1 MDAKNLTI
9 KQAHELLIS
18 KKMSVLELV
27 EAVLKVAD
35 GARDLNAYLEIFD
48 DVREQVEVAQKMID
62 DGRSTMM
69 TGIPIAM
76 KDNILIKGKIASASS
91 KMLENYTATYDA
103 FVTKK
108 LRDAGAVF
116 IGRTNMDEFAMGGST
131 ENSAFGVT
139 KNPHDKTRVPG
150 GSSGG
155 SAAALASGSAL
166 GALGTDTGGSI
177 RQPAAF
183 CGVVGLKPT
192 YGSVSRSG
200 IIAMASSLDQ
210 AGPFAK
216 TVEDAEI
223 IFDCIKG
230 YDPMDS
236 TSEPA
241 GESPDF
247 VSSDERLGRNPD
259 NLAKKEPKKPKVIGV
274 PTEFVNAKGVDP
286 RVLKNFEESIEKMKK
301 LGYEVK
307 EINLASLK
315 QGLSIYY
322 ILMPAEVSSN
332 LARFDGVRY
341 GYHANGANLLDDY
354 MRSRGEGFGGEVR
367 RRILLGTYVLSSGY
381 YDAYYSK
388 AVAAREV
395 IKKTLEVAFRDVDII
410 ATPTTPTPAFR
421 IGEKSSD
428 PLQMYLAD
436 IFTVPVNIAGVPAIS
451 IPSGFVEE
459 GDALLPLGIQFIA
472 PHFGEDALFAT
483 GKDFE
488 KMLGDNNI

>member
-1 MDAKNLTI
+1 MFDIKNLTI
-9 KQAHELLIS
+9 KEAHDLLTS
-18 KKMSVLELV
+18 KKMSVFELA
-27 EAVLKVAD
+27 EAVLAE
-35 GARDLNAYLEIFD
+35 ASRNTDLNAYLEIFD
-48 DVREQVEVAQKMID
+48 DVHEQAERAQKMID
-62 DGRSTMM
+62 EGRAVTM

-76 KDNILIKGKIASASS
+76 KDNILIKGKKASASS

-103 FVTKK
+103 HVTKK
-108 LRDAGAVF
+108 LYDAGAVF

-155 SAAALASGSAL
+155 SAATVAAGTAL

-200 IIAMASSLDQ
+200 LIAMASSLDQ

-230 YDPMDS
+230 HDPMDS
-236 TSEPA
+236 TSY
-241 GESPDF
+241 PD
-247 VSSDERLGRNPD
+247 E
-259 NLAKKEPKKPKVIGV
+259 LAQKDIKKARVIGV
-274 PTEFVNAKGVDP
+274 PWDFIRADGVDP
-286 RVLKNFEESIEKMKK
+286 YVLKNFERSIEK
-301 LGYEVK
+301 LERSGYTIK
-307 EINLASLK
+307 NITLDSFKNA
-315 QGLSIYY
+315 LSVYY

-341 GYHANGANLLDDY
+341 GHHADGANLLEDY
-354 MRSRGEGFGGEVR
+354 MRSRGEGFGREVR

-381 YDAYYSK
+381 YDAYYGK
-388 AVAAREV
+388 AVGAREI
-395 IKKTLEVAFRDVDII
+395 IKKTLELAFRDVDII
-410 ATPTTPTPAFR
+410 ATPTTPTPAFK

-451 IPSGFVEE
+451 VPSGFAEE
-459 GDALLPLGIQFIA
+459 DGLKLPLGIQFIA
-472 PHFGEDALFAT
+472 PHFGESVLFEV
-483 GKDFE
+483 GKSFENVRDF
-488 KMLGDNNI
+488 

>member
-1 MDAKNLTI
+1 MDIKNLTI
-9 KQAHELLIS
+9 KKAHELLVN
-18 KKMSVLELV
+18 KKMSVLELANEV
-27 EAVLKVAD
+27 TKMAKESS
-35 GARDLNAYLEIFD
+35 DLNAYLELFS
-48 DVREQVEVAQKMID
+48 DVRAQAEVAQKMID
-62 DGRSTMM
+62 EGTATLM
-69 TGIPIAM
+69 TGIPLAM

-91 KMLENYTATYDA
+91 KMLENYVATYDA
-103 FVTKK
+103 GVTKK
-108 LRDAGAVF
+108 LREAGAIF

-155 SAAALASGSAL
+155 SAAALSSGAAL

-177 RQPAAF
+177 RQPASF

-192 YGSVSRSG
+192 YGMVSRSG
-200 IIAMASSLDQ
+200 LISMASSLDQ

-230 YDPMDS
+230 HDPMDS
-236 TSEPA
+236 TSY
-241 GESPDF
+241 PDDF
-247 VSSDERLGRNPD
+247 PRKNF
-259 NLAKKEPKKPKVIGV
+259 NKPRVIGV
-274 PTEFVNAKGVDP
+274 PTEFVHAKGVDA
-286 RVLKNFEESIEKMKK
+286 RVLKNFEESLEQMKK
-301 LGYEVK
+301 AGYEVR
-307 EINLASLK
+307 EISLPSLAH
-315 QGLSIYY
+315 GLSVYY

-332 LARFDGVRY
+332 LARMDGVRY
-341 GYHANGANLLDDY
+341 GYHRDGANLLEDY
-354 MRSRGEGFGGEVR
+354 MRSRGEGFGREVR

-381 YDAYYSK
+381 YDAYYGRACAVREMLKKDFEK
-388 AVAAREV
+388 AFE
-395 IKKTLEVAFRDVDII
+395 DVDII
-410 ATPTTPTPAFR
+410 ATPTTPTPAFK

-451 IPSGFVEE
+451 VPSGFVSE
-459 GDALLPLGIQFIA
+459 GDAKLPLGIQFIA
-472 PHFGEDALFAT
+472 PHFGEDALFAA

-488 KMLGDNNI
+488 KVRGNATI

>member
-1 MDAKNLTI
+1 MNIKSLTI
-9 KQAHELLIS
+9 KEAHELLVS

-27 EAVLKVAD
+27 ESVLKIAEE
-35 GARDLNAYLEIFD
+35 ARDLNAYLEIFD
-48 DVREQVEVAQKMID
+48 DVRAQAGVAQKMID
-62 DGRSTMM
+62 SGKGTML
-69 TGIPIAM
+69 TGIPFAM
-76 KDNILIKGKIASASS
+76 KDNILIKGRIASASS

-103 FVTKK
+103 GVTKK
-108 LRDAGAVF
+108 LRDAGAIFV
-116 IGRTNMDEFAMGGST
+116 GRTNMDEFAMGGST

-155 SAAALASGSAL
+155 SAAALAAGTAL
-166 GALGTDTGGSI
+166 AALGTDTGGSI
-177 RQPAAF
+177 RQPASF

-200 IIAMASSLDQ
+200 LIAMASSLDQ

-216 TVEDAEI
+216 TVEDAKI

-230 YDPMDS
+230 HDPMDS
-236 TSEPA
+236 TS
-241 GESPDF
+241 
-247 VSSDERLGRNPD
+247 VSDAVLEKTRQNFSTK
-259 NLAKKEPKKPKVIGV
+259 NLSGQEKPKVIGV
-274 PTEFVNAKGVDP
+274 PTEFVHAKGVDS

-301 LGYEVK
+301 AGHEIK
-307 EINLASLK
+307 EISLPSLAH
-315 QGLSIYY
+315 GLSVYY

-341 GYHANGANLLDDY
+341 GYHADGANLLEDY
-354 MRSRGEGFGGEVR
+354 MKSRGEGFGREVR

-381 YDAYYSK
+381 YDAYYGRANVVREMLKKDFEK
-388 AVAAREV
+388 AFEG
-395 IKKTLEVAFRDVDII
+395 VDII
-410 ATPTTPTPAFR
+410 ATPTTPTPAFK

-459 GDALLPLGIQFIA
+459 NGTKLPLGVQFIA
-472 PHFGEDALFAT
+472 PHFAEEALFAI
-483 GKDFE
+483 GQDFE
-488 KMLGDNNI
+488 KARGF

>member
-1 MDAKNLTI
+1 MDIKNLTI
-9 KQAHELLIS
+9 TQAHERLVD

-27 EAVLKVAD
+27 EATLKVAEEVH
-35 GARDLNAYLEIFD
+35 DLNAYLEIFD
-48 DVREQVEVAQKMID
+48 DVRAQAEIAQKMID
-62 DGRSTMM
+62 EGRATMM
-69 TGIPIAM
+69 TGIPMAM
-76 KDNILIKGKIASASS
+76 KDNILIKGKVASASS
-91 KMLENYTATYDA
+91 KMLEHYVATYDA

-116 IGRTNMDEFAMGGST
+116 VGRTNMDEFAMGGST
-131 ENSAFGVT
+131 ETSAFGVT
-139 KNPHDKTRVPG
+139 KNPHDTTRVPG

-155 SAAALASGSAL
+155 SAAALASGGAL

-177 RQPAAF
+177 RQPASF

-200 IIAMASSLDQ
+200 LMAMASSLDQ

-230 YDPMDS
+230 HDPMDS
-236 TSEPA
+236 TSY
-241 GESPDF
+241 
-247 VSSDERLGRNPD
+247 PD
-259 NLAKKEPKKPKVIGV
+259 NLARKDFKKPKVIGV
-274 PTEFVNAKGVDP
+274 PTEFVHAEGVDP
-286 RVLKNFEESIEKMKK
+286 RVLKNFEESLEQMKK
-301 LGYEVK
+301 VGYK
-307 EINLASLK
+307 IREISLPALAY
-315 QGLSIYY
+315 GLSVYY

-341 GYHANGANLLDDY
+341 GHHVDGENLLDDY
-354 MRSRGEGFGGEVR
+354 MRSRGEGFGREVR

-381 YDAYYSK
+381 YDAYYSRACAVREMLKDELAK
-388 AVAAREV
+388 AFEEV
-395 IKKTLEVAFRDVDII
+395 DVI
-410 ATPTTPTPAFR
+410 ATPTAPTPAFK
-421 IGEKSSD
+421 IGEKTSD
-428 PLQMYLAD
+428 PLAMYLAD

-459 GDALLPLGIQFIA
+459 EGKKLPLGIQFIA
-472 PHFGEDALFAT
+472 PHFSEETLFAI

-488 KMLGDNNI
+488 NCLKK

>member
-1 MDAKNLTI
+1 MDIKNITI
-9 KQAHELLIS
+9 KQAHELLIN

-27 EAVLKVAD
+27 ESVLKIAED
-35 GARDLNAYLEIFD
+35 SRNLNAYLEIFD
-48 DVREQVEVAQKMID
+48 DVQKQVELAQKMID
-62 DGRSTMM
+62 EGSAVLL
-69 TGIPIAM
+69 TGIPFAM
-76 KDNILIKGKIASASS
+76 KDNILIKGHTASASS
-91 KMLENYTATYDA
+91 KMLEHYVATYDA
-103 FVTKK
+103 GVTKK

-131 ENSAFGVT
+131 ETSAFGVT
-139 KNPHDKTRVPG
+139 KNPHDITRVPG

-155 SAAALASGSAL
+155 SAAVVSAGAAL

-177 RQPAAF
+177 RQPASF

-200 IIAMASSLDQ
+200 LMAMASSLDQ

-230 YDPMDS
+230 HDPMDS
-236 TSEPA
+236 TSYPDDFSK
-241 GESPDF
+241 GEF
-247 VSSDERLGRNPD
+247 
-259 NLAKKEPKKPKVIGV
+259 KKPKIIGV
-274 PTEFVNAKGVDP
+274 PTEFVRAKGVDP
-286 RVLKNFEESIEKMKK
+286 RVLKNFEETLEAMKK
-301 LGYEVK
+301 EGYEVR
-307 EINLASLK
+307 EISLPALSHSLAV
-315 QGLSIYY
+315 YY

-341 GYHANGANLLDDY
+341 GYHAEGTNLLGDY
-354 MRSRGEGFGGEVR
+354 LLSRGEGFGREVR

-381 YDAYYSK
+381 YDAYYGR
-388 AVAAREV
+388 ACMARE
-395 IKKTLEVAFRDVDII
+395 ILKRDLAEAFKEVDVI
-410 ATPTTPTPAFR
+410 ATPTAPTPAFK
-421 IGEKSSD
+421 IGEKTSD

-459 GDALLPLGIQFIA
+459 GNAKLPLGMQFIA
-472 PHFGEDALFAT
+472 PHFGEDVLFAI

-488 KMLGDNNI
+488 NCIQK

>member
-1 MDAKNLTI
+1 MDIKNLTI
-9 KQAHELLIS
+9 KQAHELLVS

-27 EAVLKVAD
+27 EEVLNVAN
-35 GARDLNAYLEIFD
+35 GIKDLNAYLEIFD
-48 DVREQVEVAQKMID
+48 DVRAQAEEAQKMID
-62 DGRSTMM
+62 RGTATMM
-69 TGIPIAM
+69 TGIPVAM
-76 KDNILIKGKIASASS
+76 KDNILIKGRRVSASS
-91 KMLENYTATYDA
+91 KMLENYVATYDA
-103 FVTKK
+103 AVTKK

-131 ENSAFGVT
+131 ENSAFGAT

-155 SAAALASGSAL
+155 SAAALAANAALASLGS
-166 GALGTDTGGSI
+166 DTGGSI

-200 IIAMASSLDQ
+200 LIAMASSLDQ
-210 AGPFAK
+210 IGPFAK

-230 YDPMDS
+230 HDPMDS
-236 TSEPA
+236 TAYPETFAP
-241 GESPDF
+241 PI
-247 VSSDERLGRNPD
+247 
-259 NLAKKEPKKPKVIGV
+259 AKKPRVIGV
-274 PTEFVNAKGVDP
+274 PTEFVHAKGVDP
-286 RVLKNFEESIEKMKK
+286 RVLKNFEESIELMKNA
-301 LGYEVK
+301 GYEVR
-307 EINLASLK
+307 EISLPALAH
-315 QGLSIYY
+315 GLSVYY

-332 LARFDGVRY
+332 LARLDGVRY
-341 GYHANGANLLDDY
+341 GYHADGANLLEDY
-354 MRSRGEGFGGEVR
+354 MRSRGEGFGREVR

-381 YDAYYSK
+381 YDAYYGRAC
-388 AVAAREV
+388 AVREML
-395 IKKTLEVAFRDVDII
+395 KRDLENAFEDVDII
-410 ATPTTPTPAFR
+410 ATPTTPTPAFK

-451 IPSGFVEE
+451 IPSGFVSED
-459 GDALLPLGIQFIA
+459 DAKLPLGIQFIA
-472 PHFGEDALFAT
+472 PHFGEESLFAA

-488 KMLGDNNI
+488 KARGFTNI